1 MIWMTMMKGI
11 TTVKRTMTTT
21 QRTIMTYQ
29 RTIQMWKISDGSKA
43 LTVHFGN
50 DFEDN
55 FENDFGNDFEN
66 DFEDDF
72 EDDYWRHCHW
82 GSLIRNLWMQ
92 QSDSPLP
99 SSGNIQTKWKEM
111 SPVLALWGICAATNI
126 DQTLY
131 LFLFWWIYLD
141 ISRCRYSF
149 AIV

>member
-1 MIWMTMMKGI
+1 MMKRI
-11 TTVKRTMTTT
+11 TTVMKRTMTTT

-50 DFEDN
+50 DFEN
-55 FENDFGNDFEN
+55 
-66 DFEDDF
+66 DF

-99 SSGNIQTKWKEM
+99 SSGNIQTKWKEKKIEACFGSMRYLCSNKYWSDIILVSVLVDIFGYIKM
-111 SPVLALWGICAATNI
+111 S
-126 DQTLY
+126 
-131 LFLFWWIYLD
+131 LFLCNCVKQNCQNIL
-141 ISRCRYSF
+141 
-149 AIV
+149 VHNV